1 MGAFFQFKRSPKSI
15 FIARA
20 GTQEIAS
27 EDRQNCSTGRK
38 QLQRHPTTYTGK
50 ECPLS
55 RTSTMNIHFAK
66 NNQTRFVKHG
76 FSWQIFFF
84 GPIAF
89 LMRSQF
95 LLAAAC
101 AAAMYATFMLM
112 GLITIMVFDLDLE
125 PARFLGVA
133 AACSLVGYFG
143 NRFSARSYVKNGWTP
158 VSEFPADWNVP
169 QLITPEPADTQP
181 G

>member
-1 MGAFFQFKRSPKSI
+1 MSRARWAELTGLSANVAAKSH
-15 FIARA
+15 
-20 GTQEIAS
+20 E
-27 EDRQNCSTGRK
+27 
-38 QLQRHPTTYTGK
+38 
-50 ECPLS
+50 PLLL
-55 RTSTMNIHFAK
+55 RITMNIHFTK

-101 AAAMYATFMLM
+101 AAAMYATFLVTAFT
-112 GLITIMVFDLDLE
+112 TIMVFDLDEE
-125 PARFLGVA
+125 PVYLLGVL

-143 NRFSARSYVKNGWTP
+143 NRLSARSYVKNGWVP
-158 VSEFPADWNVP
+158 VADFPTGWNVP
-169 QLITPEPADTQP
+169 QLIAPKTSGTTSS
-181 G
+181 

>member
-1 MGAFFQFKRSPKSI
+1 
-15 FIARA
+15 
-20 GTQEIAS
+20 
-27 EDRQNCSTGRK
+27 
-38 QLQRHPTTYTGK
+38 
-50 ECPLS
+50 
-55 RTSTMNIHFAK
+55 MNIHFTK

-89 LMRSQF
+89 AMRSQF

-101 AAAMYATFMLM
+101 AGAMYAAYMLT
-112 GLITIMVFDLDLE
+112 GFITIVVFDLSDE
-125 PARFLGVA
+125 VARVLAIA

-143 NRFSARSYVKNGWTP
+143 NRFSARSYVKNGWKP
-158 VSEFPADWNVP
+158 VADFPADWNTP
-169 QLITPEPADTQP
+169 QLIPPNATDTKL